1 MADEEDDEIPE
12 SIEIPIT
19 DSLDQHTFSP
29 REVGELLPYYLE
41 ECVAHGIAEL
51 RVIHGKGTGALRNS
65 VHALL
70 KRSPHVESFA
80 LADESRGG
88 WGATVVRL
96 KR

>member
-1 MADEEDDEIPE
+1 MPDDEELFPE

-19 DSLDQHTFSP
+19 DSLDLHTFSP
-29 REVGELLPYYLE
+29 REIGELLPYYLD
-41 ECVAHGIAEL
+41 ECIERGFTEV
-51 RVIHGKGTGALRNS
+51 RVIHGKGTGALRDR

-70 KRSPHVESFA
+70 RRHPHVASFA

-88 WGATVVRL
+88 WGASIVQL

>member
-1 MADEEDDEIPE
+1 MDEEDELPE

-19 DSLDQHTFSP
+19 DSLDLHTFSP
-29 REVGELLPYYLE
+29 REVGELLPYYLD
-41 ECVAHGIAEL
+41 ECVARGFAEV

-70 KRSPHVESFA
+70 RRHPHVEGFD
-80 LADESRGG
+80 LADETRGG
-88 WGATVVRL
+88 WGATIVRL